1 MKTFILTFLLLLS
14 TVSLSAQWRSTKL
27 SEEEKRAEYRE
38 KIGIDMSVP
47 DFETKKID
55 AKVMGPHLANILT
68 FLMKNYQQGFYVSQ
82 LKDIASEQNK
92 ALEYVYL
99 EIKKLSFVYAVKK
112 GDELAIM
119 MKLQLHKNSSGSKQT
134 NLLFYFIDGVSEDN
148 KTNVLFSTI
157 SRYVQY

>member
-1 MKTFILTFLLLLS
+1 MKTFVLTFLLLLS

-55 AKVMGPHLANILT
+55 SKVMGSHLANILT
-68 FLMKNYQQGFYVSQ
+68 FLMKNYQQGFYISQ
-82 LKDIASEQNK
+82 LKDIASDQNK
-92 ALEYVYL
+92 ALQYVYL
-99 EIKKLSFVYAVKK
+99 KIKKLSFVYAVKK

-134 NLLFYFIDGVSEDN
+134 NFIFYFIDGVSEDN
-148 KTNVLFSTI
+148 KTNELFLQLSHY
-157 SRYVQY
+157 SQ

>member
-1 MKTFILTFLLLLS
+1 
-14 TVSLSAQWRSTKL
+14 
-27 SEEEKRAEYRE
+27 
-38 KIGIDMSVP
+38 MSVP
-47 DFETKKID
+47 DFDTKKID
-55 AKVMGPHLANILT
+55 AKVMGSHLANILT

-82 LKDIASEQNK
+82 LKDIASDQNK
-92 ALEYVYL
+92 ALQYVYL

-148 KTNVLFSTI
+148 KINELFLQI
-157 SRYVQY
+157 SRYVQ

>member
-1 MKTFILTFLLLLS
+1 
-14 TVSLSAQWRSTKL
+14 
-27 SEEEKRAEYRE
+27 
-38 KIGIDMSVP
+38 
-47 DFETKKID
+47 
-55 AKVMGPHLANILT
+55 MGSHLANILT
-68 FLMKNYQQGFYVSQ
+68 FLMKNYQQGFCVSQ

-119 MKLQLHKNSSGSKQT
+119 MKLQLHKNTSGSKQT

-157 SRYVQY
+157 SQYVQ

>member
-1 MKTFILTFLLLLS
+1 MKSLILTFLLLLS
-14 TVSLSAQWRSTKL
+14 TVSLSAQWSTVQTKAA
-27 SEEEKRAEYRE
+27 KQAEYRE

-47 DFETKKID
+47 DFEVKKID
-55 AKVMGPHLANILT
+55 AKVMGSHLANILT

-82 LKDIASEQNK
+82 LKDIASDQNK
-92 ALEYVYL
+92 ALQYVYL

-148 KTNVLFSTI
+148 KINELFSTI
-157 SRYVQY
+157 SHYVQ

>member
-1 MKTFILTFLLLLS
+1 MKSLILTFLLLLS
-14 TVSLSAQWRSTKL
+14 TVSLSAQWSTAQTKAA
-27 SEEEKRAEYRE
+27 KQAEYRE

-82 LKDIASEQNK
+82 LKDIASDQNK
-92 ALEYVYL
+92 ALQYVYL
-99 EIKKLSFVYAVKK
+99 ETKKLSFLYAVKK

-157 SRYVQY
+157 SHYVQ

>member
-1 MKTFILTFLLLLS
+1 MKPYLLTFLLLLF
-14 TVSLSAQWRSTKL
+14 TVSLSAQWRSTKQ

-47 DFETKKID
+47 DFDTKKID

-68 FLMKNYQQGFYVSQ
+68 FLMKNYLQGFYISQ
-82 LKDIASEQNK
+82 LKDIASDQNN
-92 ALEYVYL
+92 ALQYVYL

-119 MKLQLHKNSSGSKQT
+119 MKLQLHKNTSGVKQT
-134 NLLFYFIDGVSEDN
+134 NLLFYFIDSVSEDKKIN
-148 KTNVLFSTI
+148 ELFSTI
-157 SRYVQY
+157 SHNVQ

>member
-1 MKTFILTFLLLLS
+1 MKYLLTLLLLLS
-14 TVSLSAQWRSTKL
+14 SVSLSAQWKNTKL

-47 DFETKKID
+47 DFDTKKID
-55 AKVMGPHLANILT
+55 EKIMGPRLANILT
-68 FLMKNYQQGFYVSQ
+68 FLMNNYQQGFYVSQ
-82 LKDIASEQNK
+82 LKGIAGEQNN
-92 ALEYVYL
+92 ALEHINL

-119 MKLQLHKNSSGSKQT
+119 MKLHLHKNTSGIKQT
-134 NLLFYFIDGVSEDN
+134 NLLFYFINGVSDDK

-157 SRYVQY
+157 SNYVK

>member
-1 MKTFILTFLLLLS
+1 MKTFVLTFLLLLS

-38 KIGIDMSVP
+38 KIGIDMNVP

-82 LKDIASEQNK
+82 LKDIASDQNK
-92 ALEYVYL
+92 ALQYVYL
-99 EIKKLSFVYAVKK
+99 QIKRLSFVYAIKR

-119 MKLQLHKNSSGSKQT
+119 MKLQLHKNTSGVKQT
-134 NLLFYFIDGVSEDN
+134 NLLFYFIDGVSEDK
-148 KTNVLFSTI
+148 KTNELFLQLSHY
-157 SRYVQY
+157 SQ